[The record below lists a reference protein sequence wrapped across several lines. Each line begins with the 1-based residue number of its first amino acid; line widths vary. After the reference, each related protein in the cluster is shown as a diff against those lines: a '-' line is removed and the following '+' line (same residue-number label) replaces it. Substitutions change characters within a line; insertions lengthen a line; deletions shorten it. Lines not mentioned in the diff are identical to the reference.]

1 MKASIELTD
10 KIDAYLMNKMTDE
23 ERQQFESQIAS
34 DRELQLEVGL
44 QRDIIFAIQV
54 ADLKQELK
62 ERRKRIN
69 VNWRYWVSS
78 IAVAACILGIVFFNN
93 SVNSLYQYGG
103 DELSALQYV
112 SQSDMRGGDG
122 LPDLSYIKAIVANKD
137 FVQADNLIKEGL
149 EYLNNLILDS
159 AQKGYYKDN
168 LEWLQALNYTQQKK
182 YFKARKLLKQIK
194 DNTSHQY
201 SQSAKE
207 LLKKL

>member
-137 FVQADNLIKEGL
+137 FVQADDLICRGLKNLEDP
-149 EYLNNLILDS
+149 ILDTD
-159 AQKGYYKDN
+159 QKKYYKDN
-168 LEWLQALNYTQQKK
+168 LEWLQTLSYTQQKK
-182 YFKARKLLKQIK
+182 YFKACKLLKQIK
-194 DNTSHQY
+194 NNTSHLYTQE
-201 SQSAKE
+201 AKE
-207 LLKKL
+207 LLEKL